1 MSGIVLYTR
10 TMVKTFQ
17 KLKANPELWR
27 QYWVREAVI
36 DAIRSFFK
44 SRGFHEVEVPLLLP
58 TPSTEPFLEVFKTEL
73 IDDQGHRWDG
83 FLPSSPEF
91 ALKKLL
97 SAGSGS
103 VFTITKSFRN
113 GEGRSSRHNPEFTIL
128 EWYHTPGDY
137 MSVAN
142 DFEELMK
149 HINTVNQVNPE
160 SRKPSKSG
168 SPVNPETR
176 KPGNP
181 EILHYQGKE
190 YSLKTPWERISVAD
204 AFAKY
209 AGLDTE
215 TMLDRDKLKVES
227 KKKGY
232 QVDEQTT
239 WEEMFNQIMANEIE
253 PKLGISG
260 PTIIYD
266 YPVAQAA
273 LAKKAKDPRF
283 AERWEVYLAG
293 YELGNCFSELTD
305 WREQEARCKADL
317 LERKKLG
324 KTEYGMDTD
333 FIDALKLGMPETGG
347 IAVGVDRLVALFA
360 DVPSIADTLFFPV
373 EELFR

>member
-1 MSGIVLYTR
+1 MAQ
-10 TMVKTFQ
+10 KTFQ
-17 KLKANPELWR
+17 KLKQKPELWK
-27 QYWVREAVI
+27 QYWVREQVI
-36 DAIRSFFK
+36 DAIRTFFK
-44 SRGFHEVEVPLLLP
+44 GRGFHEAEVPLLLP
-58 TPSTEPFLEVFKTEL
+58 TPSTEPFLEVFETQL
-73 IDDQGHRWDG
+73 VDDQGHKWEG

-103 VFTITKSFRN
+103 IFTITKSFRN

-128 EWYHTPGDY
+128 EWYAVGGDY
-137 MSVAN
+137 WKVA
-142 DFEELMK
+142 DQFQDLMLYILK
-149 HINTVNQVNPE
+149 FILSD
-160 SRKPSKSG
+160 SRQFSRSAI
-168 SPVNPETR
+168 T
-176 KPGNP
+176 
-181 EILHYQGKE
+181 YQGKE
-190 YSLKTPWERISVAD
+190 YSLKAPWERISVAD
-204 AFAKY
+204 AFLKY
-209 AGLDTE
+209 AGIDTE
-215 TMLDRDKLKVES
+215 TMLDGAKLKAKGKE
-227 KKKGY
+227 KGY

-253 PKLGISG
+253 PHLGVTG

-266 YPVAQAA
+266 YPVSQAA

-324 KTEYGMDTD
+324 KTEYPMDED
-333 FIDALKLGMPETGG
+333 FVLALKMGMPETGG

-360 DVPSIADTLFFPV
+360 DTPSIADTLFFPV
-373 EELFR
+373 EELFGN